1 MTALSEAEATEGLS
15 VEQVA
20 QLTGTT
26 VRTIRWYQ
34 SEGLLPPPRRAGR
47 SARYDADHVQRLEA
61 IRDLQAHGLTLIAI
75 RRLLEH
81 APDTASNALAF
92 VRAAVSPA
100 QQDEI
105 IAADEGAARVRGGAT
120 DETAAALERLG
131 LIEVLP
137 DGLWRLPAPALFK
150 AAEELAALDFPLE
163 SRLDVLYG
171 LRAYTEDMA
180 KTLVD
185 FFVDHL
191 WPKSAESAD
200 DPVAWAKMSDALDR
214 LRPLAA
220 TSVVA
225 LLDIALVHAAQEC
238 AERKLG
244 GD

>member
-1 MTALSEAEATEGLS
+1 MTALPDATDGLS

-47 SARYDADHVQRLEA
+47 TARYDADHVQRLEA
-61 IRDLQAHGLTLIAI
+61 IRDLQAHGLTLVAI

-81 APDTASNALAF
+81 APDAASNALAF
-92 VRAAVSPA
+92 VRAAVSPG
-100 QQDEI
+100 QRDDEI
-105 IAADEGAARVRGGAT
+105 IDADEGAARLGGGPTA
-120 DETAAALERLG
+120 ETAEMLERLG
-131 LIEVLP
+131 LVEVLR
-137 DGLWRLPAPALFK
+137 DGRWRLPAPALFK
-150 AAEELAALDFPLE
+150 AAEELTALDFPLE
-163 SRLDVLYG
+163 SRLDVLHG
-171 LRAYTEDMA
+171 LRAHTEEMA

-185 FFVDHL
+185 FFLDHL

-200 DPVAWAKMSDALDR
+200 DPVAWAKMSNALDR

-225 LLDIALVHAAQEC
+225 LLDIALVHAAEDA

-244 GD
+244 GS

>member
-1 MTALSEAEATEGLS
+1 MSALPDATEGLS

-20 QLTGTT
+20 QVTGTT

-47 SARYDADHVQRLEA
+47 TARYDAEHVQRLEA
-61 IRDLQAHGLTLIAI
+61 IRDLQAHGLTLVAI

-81 APDTASNALAF
+81 APGAASNALAF

-100 QQDEI
+100 QHDDEI
-105 IAADEGAARVRGGAT
+105 IDADEGAARLGGGPTA
-120 DETAAALERLG
+120 ETAEMLERLG
-131 LIEVLP
+131 LVEVLP
-137 DGLWRLPAPALFK
+137 DGRWRLPAPALFK

-163 SRLDVLYG
+163 SRLDVLHG
-171 LRAYTEDMA
+171 LRAHTEDMA

-200 DPVAWAKMSDALDR
+200 DPVAWAKMSNALDR

-225 LLDIALVHAAQEC
+225 LLDIALVHAAEDA

-244 GD
+244 GS